1 MHGCDSMHEFVLS
14 ITSHAYTHFVH
25 YSIIY
30 PYVETKDEE
39 TMTTNDQSGHSRRAV
54 KKCLANLLPS
64 YEVRSL
70 VAELINRTF
79 SLLLTFGRQW
89 SCHTIIGRLQ
99 TKSYE
104 TGEAADNIQVSP
116 ARLHLL

>member
-39 TMTTNDQSGHSRRAV
+39 TRRQTTNPDTLV
-54 KKCLANLLPS
+54 VPS
-64 YEVRSL
+64 KNAWPIYYLRTRYVR
-70 VAELINRTF
+70 
-79 SLLLTFGRQW
+79 
-89 SCHTIIGRLQ
+89 
-99 TKSYE
+99 
-104 TGEAADNIQVSP
+104 
-116 ARLHLL
+116 

>member
-1 MHGCDSMHEFVLS
+1 
-14 ITSHAYTHFVH
+14 
-25 YSIIY
+25 
-30 PYVETKDEE
+30 
-39 TMTTNDQSGHSRRAV
+39 MTTNDQSGHSRRAV
-54 KKCLANLLPS
+54 KKCL
-64 YEVRSL
+64 VRSL